1 MRIRDWVKLVPL
13 FGKSLLRLPWRHI
26 RYMTRRLRYEILQ
39 SHAGRIYVNTFL
51 PPLPSPAFDRLLD
64 ALIQRKRV
72 PFSTYFA
79 LTDQCPYQCPHCSYG
94 AHQAG
99 QVDTAQA
106 LDIIGQIKDLGT
118 TSIGFSGGE
127 PLLRDDL
134 PELVRSV
141 GPDTESIL
149 FTTGYGLDSAL
160 AEQLKGAG
168 LRCMMIGLEADNAD
182 AHDRVRSVTGSFQ
195 TAMDAISLALQ
206 TGFYTAIST
215 VATHEK
221 LHSGQIRAMAELAFR
236 LGVQEFRILEP
247 VPTGRALGQVKTLIS
262 EEDRRELTALHKQWN
277 RQGRPP
283 TIASFSYLE
292 SAEMFGCG
300 AGYHHL
306 YVDAVGNVSPCDL
319 TPLSFG
325 NALNEPLADIWQ
337 RMGTHFGRAR
347 CGCFAQAICSD
358 LGLCAASDALPLDPA
373 VSDAICREHPAGE
386 LPQVYTN
393 LTICQIPA
401 DPGKIPE

>member
-1 MRIRDWVKLVPL
+1 MRIRDWAKLVPL

-26 RYMTRRLRYEILQ
+26 AYMTRRLRYERLQ
-39 SHAGRIYVNTFL
+39 GHAGRIYVNTFL
-51 PPLPSPAFDRLLD
+51 PPFPSAAFDRLLD
-64 ALIQRKRV
+64 ALIQHRRV

-94 AHQAG
+94 EHQAG
-99 QVDTAQA
+99 QVDTIQA
-106 LDIIGQIKDLGT
+106 LDIIGQIKGLGT
-118 TSIGFSGGE
+118 TCIGFSGGE
-127 PLLRDDL
+127 PLLRQDL
-134 PELVRSV
+134 PELVRAV

-149 FTTGYGLDSAL
+149 FTTGYGLDRAL
-160 AEQLKGAG
+160 AEQLKEAG

-195 TAMDAISLALQ
+195 TAMDAIGLARQ
-206 TGFYTAIST
+206 NGFYTALST

-221 LHSGQIRAMAELAFR
+221 LHSGQIRAMAELAGR

-247 VPTGRALGQVKTLIS
+247 VPTGRALGQVKTIIS
-262 EEDRRELTALHKQWN
+262 EEDRRELTAFHKQWN
-277 RQGRPP
+277 HRKQPP

-306 YVDAVGNVSPCDL
+306 YVDAVGNVTPCDL

-325 NALNEPLADIWQ
+325 NTLNEPLADIWQ
-337 RMGTHFGRAR
+337 RMGKHFSKPR

-358 LGLCAASDALPLDPA
+358 ACVCDAGEALPLDPD
-373 VSDAICREHPAGE
+373 VSDAVCREHPAGE

-393 LTICQIPA
+393 LGVGQCDSETTNPH
-401 DPGKIPE
+401 